1 MENKVKLRVCP
12 FCGGKAEFVDE
23 ADDWYSKYSENDEWV
38 SLPMRVQCYNCGA
51 NIQAGED
58 DTKEDVINQ
67 WNTRE
72 ILDRAVDVSDDKTF
86 TTKEKAMMFYKFIK
100 RYNKY

>member
-1 MENKVKLRVCP
+1 MKLRVCP

-23 ADDWYSKYSENDEWV
+23 ADDWYSTYSIDDEWV
-38 SLPMRVQCYNCGA
+38 NIPMMIRCVECDA
-51 NIQAGED
+51 TISAGEND
-58 DTKEDVINQ
+58 AKEDIIDQ

-72 ILDRAVDVSDDKTF
+72 ILDRAVDVSDDKTL
-86 TTKEKAMMFYKFIK
+86 TIKEKALMFYRLIK